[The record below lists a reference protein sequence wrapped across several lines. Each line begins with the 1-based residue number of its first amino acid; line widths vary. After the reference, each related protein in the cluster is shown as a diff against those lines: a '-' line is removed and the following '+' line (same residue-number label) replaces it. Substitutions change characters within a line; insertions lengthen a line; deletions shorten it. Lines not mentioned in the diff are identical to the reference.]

1 MVHRTISG
9 CSTMELS
16 VLIILVNVTV
26 AQSMLVAHKI
36 KLPVE
41 ETCARLSYPGYSTDQ
56 SMFVA
61 HKIKL
66 PVEETCGR
74 LSYPGY
80 STDPK
85 HACCP

>member
-1 MVHRTISG
+1 
-9 CSTMELS
+9 
-16 VLIILVNVTV
+16 
-26 AQSMLVAHKI
+26 ML
-36 KLPVE
+36 
-41 ETCARLSYPGYSTDQ
+41 
-56 SMFVA
+56 VA

-80 STDPK
+80 STDQSMLVAHKIKLPVEETCGRLHSPGYSTDPK